1 MVRPGTGVARLSWG
15 AVEGWENQV
24 PQCPSFF
31 SQHLISFTEHEIF
44 ILSLDYQFF
53 GGRNHNDLVYLSNPN
68 MTSRG
73 HLRCLRDVCLRK
85 EGRYQQAEVK
95 NGVHGS
101 QTPTLGNYLEGH
113 TFIWE
118 RGYSERCERKG
129 GRWGRIVSG
138 FSVDELILR
147 WLTSI
152 QAEMPEVCAFL
163 ITNVLQ
169 VRGNTGGSNIIT
181 DSYCVTVTLLGRF
194 ININSNSHKTCGSLS
209 LSRLI
214 SSLKSHW

>member
-31 SQHLISFTEHEIF
+31 SQHLVSFTEHEIF

-53 GGRNHNDLVYLSNPN
+53 GGRNYNDLVYLPSFLKQ
-68 MTSRG
+68 TSLR
-73 HLRCLRDVCLRK
+73 HLRCPRLVMFGFD
-85 EGRYQQAEVK
+85 RYQQAEVK

-118 RGYSERCERKG
+118 RGYSERCEWKG
-129 GRWGRIVSG
+129 GR
-138 FSVDELILR
+138 
-147 WLTSI
+147 
-152 QAEMPEVCAFL
+152 
-163 ITNVLQ
+163 
-169 VRGNTGGSNIIT
+169 
-181 DSYCVTVTLLGRF
+181 
-194 ININSNSHKTCGSLS
+194 
-209 LSRLI
+209 
-214 SSLKSHW
+214 